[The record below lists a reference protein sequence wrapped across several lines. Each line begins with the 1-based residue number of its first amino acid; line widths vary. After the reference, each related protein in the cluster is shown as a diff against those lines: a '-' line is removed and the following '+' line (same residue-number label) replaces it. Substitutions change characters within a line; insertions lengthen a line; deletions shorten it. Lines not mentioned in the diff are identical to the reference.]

1 MKKSTEK
8 FTLENYTI
16 IVTVKFGERGELEQ
30 GWTAWESDVS
40 DIPGAEE
47 ADRAWNASRVPA
59 SLHATTR
66 HREGSRR
73 RVVLGGRGVLERG
86 WTAWESDGSDIP
98 SAEEAD
104 SVWNDARVPASLH
117 ETS

>member
-73 RVVLGGRGVLERG
+73 RVVLGGRGERG
-86 WTAWESDGSDIP
+86 
-98 SAEEAD
+98 
-104 SVWNDARVPASLH
+104 H
-117 ETS
+117 EFRQRGRATRELSQALKR

>member
-30 GWTAWESDVS
+30 GWTA
-40 DIPGAEE
+40 G
-47 ADRAWNASRVPA
+47 
-59 SLHATTR
+59 
-66 HREGSRR
+66 
-73 RVVLGGRGVLERG
+73 
-86 WTAWESDGSDIP
+86 ESDGSDIP

-117 ETS
+117 ETA

>member
-1 MKKSTEK
+1 LTKKSTEK

-16 IVTVKFGERGELEQ
+16 IFNVKFGERGELEQ
-30 GWTAWESDVS
+30 GSTTWESDGS
-40 DIPGAEE
+40 DMPSAEE

-73 RVVLGGRGVLERG
+73 RVVLGGRGELGRG
-86 WTAWESDGSDIP
+86 WTAWESDGNDIP

-104 SVWNDARVPASLH
+104 SA
-117 ETS
+117 

>member
-47 ADRAWNASRVPA
+47 ADRAWNASLVPA
-59 SLHATTR
+59 SITR
-66 HREGSRR
+66 SHGTGRVLDAESCWEG
-73 RVVLGGRGVLERG
+73 V
-86 WTAWESDGSDIP
+86 ES
-98 SAEEAD
+98 
-104 SVWNDARVPASLH
+104 
-117 ETS
+117 

>member
-1 MKKSTEK
+1 M
-8 FTLENYTI
+8 
-16 IVTVKFGERGELEQ
+16 
-30 GWTAWESDVS
+30 
-40 DIPGAEE
+40 
-47 ADRAWNASRVPA
+47 PA

-73 RVVLGGRGVLERG
+73 RVVLGGRGELEQG
-86 WTAWESDGSDIP
+86 WTAGESDGSDIP

-117 ETS
+117 ETACREGVDSEERKGMAAWHEVKA